1 RAYPALPPRADP
13 TTPTADAPPPPLH
26 DALPISSD
34 EPAQVKRTKIHAPAV
49 DVRALAETLR
59 LWYEAQGLEA
69 TMAPTPTG
77 QMVQCRTRRTLK
89 RAFGMGAALT
99 VILRAEGEDLLVE
112 IGPAKWLG
120 KGAAA
125 GAGLA
130 GAGLAVAA
138 APVAVVVWAAVGIGA
153 WRQYRLPRQTLTF
166 LREKAPT
173 HVRDAQRSHAA
184 PSATRRPRKTLDK
197 PG

>member
-1 RAYPALPPRADP
+1 
-13 TTPTADAPPPPLH
+13 
-26 DALPISSD
+26 
-34 EPAQVKRTKIHAPAV
+34 
-49 DVRALAETLR
+49 
-59 LWYEAQGLEA
+59 
-69 TMAPTPTG
+69 
-77 QMVQCRTRRTLK
+77 
-89 RAFGMGAALT
+89 
-99 VILRAEGEDLLVE
+99 
-112 IGPAKWLG
+112 G

-197 PG
+197 PGGGPGMCPGALTSLSSPQGSVGQSPNRAGGHATPPG